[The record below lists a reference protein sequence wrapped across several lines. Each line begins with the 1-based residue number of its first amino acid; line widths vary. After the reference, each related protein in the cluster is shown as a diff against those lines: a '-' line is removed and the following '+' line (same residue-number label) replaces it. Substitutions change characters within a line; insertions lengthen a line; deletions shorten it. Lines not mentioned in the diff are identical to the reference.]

1 MTVVSGL
8 RNKGG
13 ESTSPHGIIEETWLN
28 CVSPRQR
35 NAKTGVGVTVD
46 QIAARHL
53 GKDTPL
59 PSLELCGEPGG
70 MISFRTPD
78 QPLPMESNPRKVF
91 YGMFGQGDT
100 KEERK
105 AILNTTSSLL
115 DYVREATASLNRKLD
130 VADRARVS
138 DYLDSVREIE
148 LRVQK
153 LEENANSLGDLPG
166 APLGPPEDFGE
177 LLDMQFEMIALAWQ
191 TNRTRVATMKM
202 VEEASMRTY
211 PNLDVHEA
219 FHPTSHW
226 GGFPDRI
233 ANLRKIQNYHT
244 ELFAKFV
251 KRLKEMREG
260 NGTVLDNSI
269 ILFGSNMANSDAH
282 NNDPLPQA
290 LIGRGGGVKGNQHLH
305 FPQDTPH
312 ANILVTML
320 HRAGVPAQDIEK
332 FADNTGAVHGS
343 MSDEEPA
350 PGRRL
355 SGCGWLALVGA
366 DVRAAMPD
374 AVARRPR
381 GRRDAPKRTSTA
393 ATPTA
398 ARRCSGRSSTATSPR
413 PSACCAP
420 APRWRS
426 PTTTAPRR

>member
-1 MTVVSGL
+1 MFLSRKHLSRRTVLKGAGATIALPLLDAMIPAGTVLAQTAAAPMPRLGFVYFPHGALQDEWTPTRTGRDFDFPFILKPLEPFRDHVTVVSGL

-13 ESTSPHGIIEETWLN
+13 ESSSPHGIIEETWLS
-28 CVSPRQR
+28 CVSPRLR
-35 NAKTGVGVTVD
+35 NAKTGVGVTAD

-53 GKDTPL
+53 GKDMSL
-59 PSLELCGEPGG
+59 PSLDLCGEPGG

-78 QPLPMESNPRKVF
+78 QPLPMESNPRKAF

-100 KEERK
+100 KQERQ
-105 AILNTTSSLL
+105 AILHTTSSLL
-115 DYVREATASLNRKLD
+115 DYVRESAASLNRFLD
-130 VADRARVS
+130 AGDRTRVS

-148 LRVQK
+148 RRVQT
-153 LEENANSLGDLPG
+153 LEENARSLRDDLPG

-177 LLDMQFEMIALAWQ
+177 LLDIQFEMVALSWQ
-191 TNRTRVATMKM
+191 TNRTRVATLKM

-244 ELFAKFV
+244 AVFAKFV
-251 KRLKEMREG
+251 KRLAEMREG
-260 NGTVLDNSI
+260 DGSVLDQSL

-320 HRAGVPAQDIEK
+320 HRAGVPASDIEK
-332 FADNTGAVHGS
+332 FADNTGAFSEV
-343 MSDEEPA
+343 
-350 PGRRL
+350 
-355 SGCGWLALVGA
+355 
-366 DVRAAMPD
+366 
-374 AVARRPR
+374 
-381 GRRDAPKRTSTA
+381 
-393 ATPTA
+393 
-398 ARRCSGRSSTATSPR
+398 
-413 PSACCAP
+413 
-420 APRWRS
+420 
-426 PTTTAPRR
+426 

>member
-1 MTVVSGL
+1 MIPARTALAQTVAAPTSRLGFVYFPHGALQEEWTPTRSGRDFDFPFILKPLEPFREHVTVVSGL

-13 ESTSPHGIIEETWLN
+13 ESSSPHGIIEETWLN
-28 CVSPRQR
+28 CVSPRSR

-53 GKDTPL
+53 GKDTSL

-70 MISFRTPD
+70 MISFRTPG
-78 QPLPMESNPRKVF
+78 QPLPMESNPRKAF
-91 YGMFGQGDT
+91 YAMFGQGDT
-100 KEERK
+100 KEERQ
-105 AILNTTSSLL
+105 AILSTTGSLL
-115 DYVREATASLNRKLD
+115 DYVRDATASLNRRLD
-130 VADRARVS
+130 ATDRARVS

-148 LRVQK
+148 QRVQK
-153 LEENANSLGDLPG
+153 LEENARSLDELPG

-177 LLDMQFEMIALAWQ
+177 LLDIQFEMIALSWQ

-244 ELFAKFV
+244 ALFAKFV
-251 KRLKEMREG
+251 KRLHDMREG
-260 NGTVLDNSI
+260 NGSVLDQSI

-290 LIGRGGGVKGNQHLH
+290 LIGRGGGVKGNQHLAYK
-305 FPQDTPH
+305 QDTPH

-320 HRAGVPAQDIEK
+320 DRAGVPAKEIEK
-332 FADNTGAVHGS
+332 FADNTGAFSEV
-343 MSDEEPA
+343 
-350 PGRRL
+350 
-355 SGCGWLALVGA
+355 
-366 DVRAAMPD
+366 
-374 AVARRPR
+374 
-381 GRRDAPKRTSTA
+381 
-393 ATPTA
+393 
-398 ARRCSGRSSTATSPR
+398 
-413 PSACCAP
+413 
-420 APRWRS
+420 
-426 PTTTAPRR
+426 

>member
-1 MTVVSGL
+1 MSFLSRKHLSRRTVLKGAGATIALPLLDAMIPAGTAFAQTVAAQSSRLGFVYFPHGALQEEWTPTKTGRDFDFPFILKPLEPMRDHVTVISGL

-13 ESTSPHGIIEETWLN
+13 ESSNPHGIIEETWLN
-28 CVSPRQR
+28 CVSPRLR
-35 NAKTGVGVTVD
+35 NSKTGVGITVD

-53 GKDTPL
+53 GKETSL

-70 MISFRTPD
+70 MISFRTPE
-78 QPLPMESNPRKVF
+78 QPLPMESNPRKAF
-91 YGMFGQGDT
+91 YAMFGQGDT
-100 KEERK
+100 KEERQ

-115 DYVREATASLNRKLD
+115 DYVKEATATLNGRLD

-148 LRVQK
+148 QRVQK
-153 LEENANSLGDLPG
+153 LEENARSLDELPG

-177 LLDMQFEMIALAWQ
+177 LLDIQFEMIALSFQ

-244 ELFAKFV
+244 AVFAKFV
-251 KRLKEMREG
+251 KRLGEMREG
-260 NGTVLDNSI
+260 NGSVLDHSI

-290 LIGRGGGVKGNQHLH
+290 LIGRGGGIKGNQHLQ
-305 FPQDTPH
+305 FKQDTPH
-312 ANILVTML
+312 ANVLVTML
-320 HRAGVPAQDIEK
+320 HKAGVPASEIEK
-332 FADNTGAVHGS
+332 FADNTGAFSEV
-343 MSDEEPA
+343 
-350 PGRRL
+350 
-355 SGCGWLALVGA
+355 
-366 DVRAAMPD
+366 
-374 AVARRPR
+374 
-381 GRRDAPKRTSTA
+381 
-393 ATPTA
+393 
-398 ARRCSGRSSTATSPR
+398 
-413 PSACCAP
+413 
-420 APRWRS
+420 
-426 PTTTAPRR
+426 